1 MKKLMKNPCW
11 KGYVAYGFKKT
22 RKGKRA
28 PNCVRNTVRKKTRRN
43 LQRIR

>member
-28 PNCVRNTVRKKTRRN
+28 PNCVRKKTRRN

>member
-22 RKGKRA
+22 RKGRA
-28 PNCVRNTVRKKTRRN
+28 PNCVPKKTRRN

>member
-22 RKGKRA
+22 RKGRA
-28 PNCVRNTVRKKTRRN
+28 PNCVPKKIKKTRRN
-43 LQRIR
+43 LQPS